1 MYPKRGRRERQ
12 QTWKT
17 YGSIRE
23 PLSKEQTSNS
33 QIFVLTI
40 VRIRRSRF
48 GLWASRWRFAWNMIR
63 LRKWQRMNMRM
74 NHPEDSKLFL
84 RFTEYFLNVACIFVG
99 QNEVYAVA
107 LEVMTL
113 VRQAKGRQVLHVEI
127 LNVLFWVA
135 MFLHPS
141 FLMME
146 TLRRKFV

>member
-1 MYPKRGRRERQ
+1 
-12 QTWKT
+12 
-17 YGSIRE
+17 
-23 PLSKEQTSNS
+23 
-33 QIFVLTI
+33 
-40 VRIRRSRF
+40 
-48 GLWASRWRFAWNMIR
+48 
-63 LRKWQRMNMRM
+63 MRM

-84 RFTEYFLNVACIFVG
+84 CFTEYFLNVACIFVG

-107 LEVMTL
+107 FEVMTL